1 MALRFSKHIRL
12 GNHDYLQ
19 GTYFVTLCTSSR
31 KQVFGRIVGTGPD
44 ARMELSD
51 IGRIVFGCWYAIP
64 DHFPHVRLHEMQ
76 IMPDH
81 LHAIIE
87 LTGTSNK
94 GTLAATLR
102 IAATDAADPYI
113 ERRNGPRRGSL
124 GAIIGAFKSE
134 STKRANSLNGSM
146 AQRLWQPNYFERT
159 IREFNGE
166 SGRIARYIIENP
178 QNWR

>member
-1 MALRFSKHIRL
+1 MALRFRKHIRL
-12 GNHDYLQ
+12 ANHDYLQ

-64 DHFPHVRLHEMQ
+64 DHFPHVRVHEMQ

-87 LTGTSNK
+87 LTGTSNN
-94 GTLAATLR
+94 GTLAATQR
-102 IAATDAADPYI
+102 VAARVLLP
-113 ERRNGPRRGSL
+113 
-124 GAIIGAFKSE
+124 
-134 STKRANSLNGSM
+134 
-146 AQRLWQPNYFERT
+146 
-159 IREFNGE
+159 
-166 SGRIARYIIENP
+166 
-178 QNWR
+178 